1 MPVACCSWRRP
12 IRSAIRRSCGGR
24 RSDSESRSRRPTYVE
39 SEDLLVLGPRV
50 VFRHPLVRSAVYRAA
65 TPNERREAHRAL
77 AEATDPELDPDRR
90 AWHRA
95 QAASKPD
102 EDVAA
107 ELEESAARAQARGG
121 FAAAAAF
128 LERATALTPEES
140 RRSGRALAAA
150 QAKLQAGALD
160 DALRLVATAEAGVL
174 SELEQARAGLLRG
187 QISFLATRSGDA
199 AALLLKAAE
208 RLREVDPELA
218 RETYLEALTAAI
230 FAGPLAGPGA
240 SPREVA
246 EAASAAPRARKP
258 RGPDLLLD
266 GLVALLSDSYGAAVP
281 ILRQAQRAIEGATS
295 QTEQLRWMWGATVST
310 LHLWDDEGW
319 ERLSDLH
326 LQLVRETGALGDLAI
341 ALSHRGQMH
350 VFAGELALAASLQDA
365 LQEATELTGS
375 PLAPYHAVG
384 LAAMRGREAEARQ
397 FFDTARAEVIE
408 RGEGAG
414 LSFMDWAESVLYNG
428 LGRYAEALAA
438 ARRVVDH
445 TELRPLELGDA

>member
-1 MPVACCSWRRP
+1 M
-12 IRSAIRRSCGGR
+12 
-24 RSDSESRSRRPTYVE
+24 
-39 SEDLLVLGPRV
+39 
-50 VFRHPLVRSAVYRAA
+50 
-65 TPNERREAHRAL
+65 
-77 AEATDPELDPDRR
+77 
-90 AWHRA
+90 
-95 QAASKPD
+95 
-102 EDVAA
+102 
-107 ELEESAARAQARGG
+107 
-121 FAAAAAF
+121 
-128 LERATALTPEES
+128 TPEES

-187 QISFLATRSGDA
+187 QISFLATRSSDA

-266 GLVALLSDSYGAAVP
+266 GLVALLSDTYGAAVP
-281 ILRQAQRAIEGATS
+281 ILRQAQRAIEGAMS

-326 LQLVRETGALGDLAI
+326 LQLVRETGALGDLA
-341 ALSHRGQMH
+341 
-350 VFAGELALAASLQDA
+350 D
-365 LQEATELTGS
+365 
-375 PLAPYHAVG
+375 
-384 LAAMRGREAEARQ
+384 
-397 FFDTARAEVIE
+397 
-408 RGEGAG
+408 
-414 LSFMDWAESVLYNG
+414 
-428 LGRYAEALAA
+428 
-438 ARRVVDH
+438 
-445 TELRPLELGDA
+445 RP